1 MFAVKS
7 SSSIFRMLSCEQAEK
22 KPSSALL
29 KKFAGTSTPLHS
41 DALLHKSGEDEGGR
55 EYLEVTELGLPLRC
69 HSFEIW

>member
-1 MFAVKS
+1 
-7 SSSIFRMLSCEQAEK
+7 MLSCEQAEK
-22 KPSSALL
+22 KLSSALL

-41 DALLHKSGEDEGGR
+41 DALLHKSGDEMRGGR